1 MINRL
6 FIQNYAIIDE
16 VAIDF
21 NKGLNIITGETGA
34 GKSILVGALSLL
46 LGARAETAA
55 LKQKEKKC
63 VVEGIFSVENNQAVT
78 QFLTEN
84 ELDIEPELVLRREIT
99 AAGKSRGFVNDTPV
113 SMQQLRVLASAIVDL
128 HQQFDTL
135 EIGDAG
141 FQRVVVDTVANT
153 ENLLSQYQTQY
164 RLWQK
169 AHKDYHALLE
179 QKARLSKELDYL
191 QFQYDELSEANLQEN
206 ELEDLDNELK
216 TLTHSEEIK
225 TLLSE
230 TANLLVEGE
239 QPIVSEIKSNA
250 NRLSRFADIQP
261 AIAVL
266 AERLHSVQIELDD
279 IGNEA
284 AALADNTHL
293 DAGRIDFVN
302 ERLSAG
308 YKLLKKH
315 GVNTTNDLRA
325 IQDKLAQRLQ
335 GFQHIQDDENL
346 LLHTM
351 ETAKKEALALGNQLT
366 EKRKKA
372 IPTIEKEIAA
382 LLKQMGMPNARL
394 KIELQPL
401 KEMNVFGLE
410 EVFFLFD
417 ANSSGRFELVQRVAS
432 GGELSRL
439 MLSVKSLVARS
450 VQLPTLIFD
459 EIDTGIS
466 GEAAKQVGLLL
477 KLLAANIQVISIT
490 HQPQIAG
497 MADAHYFVYK
507 QRQNDGSVKTGVRL
521 LNKEERINAI
531 AQMIGGENPSEAA
544 LANAREL
551 TLFE

>member
-16 VAIDF
+16 IAIDF

-34 GKSILVGALSLL
+34 GKSILIGALSLL

-63 VVEGIFSVENNQAVT
+63 VVEGVFSVGNNQAVT
-78 QFLTEN
+78 GFLTEN
-84 ELDIEPELVLRREIT
+84 ELDVEPELVLRREIT
-99 AAGKSRGFVNDTPV
+99 ASGKSRGFVNDTPV
-113 SMQQLRVLASAIVDL
+113 SMQQLRTLASAIVDL

-153 ENLLSQYQTQY
+153 ENLLSQYQSQFHH
-164 RLWQK
+164 WQK
-169 AHKDYHALLE
+169 AKKDYTELLE
-179 QKARLSKELDYL
+179 RKANLARELDYL
-191 QFQYDELSEANLQEN
+191 QFQYDEFSEVRLQAN
-206 ELEDLDNELK
+206 ELEDLENELK

-225 TLLSE
+225 TILSE
-230 TANLLVEGE
+230 TANFIVDGE
-239 QPIVSEIKSNA
+239 QPIVSEIKNMA
-250 NRLSRFADIQP
+250 NRLSRFSEIQP
-261 AIAVL
+261 SIAAL

-284 AALADNTHL
+284 SALADNTNL

-315 GVNTTNDLRA
+315 GVNTTDELLTIQKDLA
-325 IQDKLAQRLQ
+325 NRLSD
-335 GFQHIQDDENL
+335 FQHIQDDESAL
-346 LLHTM
+346 LKAM
-351 ETAKKEALALGNQLT
+351 EKAYKEAFEIAGQLS
-366 EKRKKA
+366 EKRRKS
-372 IPTIEKEIAA
+372 IPTIEKEIGA
-382 LLKQMGMPNARL
+382 LLQQMGMPNARL
-394 KIELQPL
+394 KIELHPL
-401 KEMNVFGLE
+401 KEMNAFGLE
-410 EVFFLFD
+410 DVIFLFD
-417 ANSSGRFELVQRVAS
+417 ANNSGRFEPVQKVAS

-466 GEAAKQVGLLL
+466 GEAAKQVGVLM
-477 KLLAANIQVISIT
+477 KLLSSNIQVISIT

-507 QRQNDGSVKTGVRL
+507 QKQNDGSIKTGVRL
-521 LNKEERINAI
+521 LNKDERINAI
-531 AQMIGGENPSEAA
+531 AQMIGGEKPSEAA

-551 TLFE
+551 VR

>member
-21 NKGLNIITGETGA
+21 GKGLNIITGETGA
-34 GKSILVGALSLL
+34 GKSILIGALSLL

-63 VVEGIFSVENNQAVT
+63 VVEGYFSVENNQLVKD
-78 QFLTEN
+78 FLQEN

-99 AAGKSRGFVNDTPV
+99 SAGKSRGFVNDTPV
-113 SMQQLRVLASAIVDL
+113 SMQQLRSLSSCIVDL

-141 FQRVVVDTVANT
+141 FQRVVVDTVANS
-153 ENLLSQYQTQY
+153 EALLQQYQTSF
-164 RLWQK
+164 RSWQNAK
-169 AHKDYHALLE
+169 KNYGDLLE
-179 QKARLSKELDYL
+179 RKVNLSKELDYL
-191 QFQYDELSEANLQEN
+191 QFQYDELAEINLQEN
-206 ELEDLDNELK
+206 ELEELDSELK
-216 TLTHSEEIK
+216 TLTHAEEIK
-225 TLLSE
+225 TVLTEVS
-230 TANLLVEGE
+230 NFLVDGE
-239 QPIVSEIKSNA
+239 QPIVSEIKNIA
-250 NRLSRFADIQP
+250 NRLSKFSEIQP
-261 AIAVL
+261 SIATL

-284 AALADNTHL
+284 ASLSDNTNF
-293 DAGRIDFVN
+293 DANRIDWIN

-315 GVNTTNDLRA
+315 GLNTTNE
-325 IQDKLAQRLQ
+325 I
-335 GFQHIQDDENL
+335 
-346 LLHTM
+346 
-351 ETAKKEALALGNQLT
+351 LALQNDLAKRLSDFQNIQGDEATLLRDMEITHKDAATLSNKLT
-366 EKRKKA
+366 EQRKKT
-372 IPTIEKEIAA
+372 IPSIEKEIDA
-382 LLKQMGMPNARL
+382 LLKQMGMPNAHI
-394 KIELQPL
+394 KIELHPL
-401 KEMNVFGLE
+401 KEMNAFGFE
-410 EVFFLFD
+410 EVVFLFD
-417 ANSSGRFELVQRVAS
+417 ANNSGRFEPVHKVAS

-439 MLSVKSLVARS
+439 MLSVKSLIARS

-466 GEAAKQVGLLL
+466 GEAAKQVGGLM
-477 KLLAANIQVISIT
+477 KLLASNIQVISIT

-507 QRQNDGSVKTGVRL
+507 QNQKDGLVKTGVRL
-521 LNKEERINAI
+521 LTKEERINTI
-531 AQMIGGENPSEAA
+531 AQMIGGEKPSEAA

-551 TLFE
+551 VM